1 VNPSNDSERDSFVA
15 RDQAQAR
22 RRRAAEEALRNF
34 GVRPAPELSP
44 ADRATVPALD
54 ALLAQTVRAGRHSSG
69 AIRAYASL
77 IEDAHPASNAS
88 HWAEKIE
95 RSAGELDSFVARL
108 ATLRVCDHEKPTSM
122 EWGDAMARV
131 AERCASIGVCTIEV
145 TDRSRGAFR
154 QRAELV
160 GRILFQ
166 LVRNAVEAT
175 PRGGLVRVR
184 VDEIRLE
191 GARAVHVRVSD
202 TGAGMPRDRAEEA
215 WRPFVTDKRGHPG
228 LGLAYVATCA
238 PLVGATAGVHGSEN
252 GTEAHLI
259 LADEGGLEW

>member
-1 VNPSNDSERDSFVA
+1 MNPSNDSERDAYVA
-15 RDQAQAR
+15 RDQVRVR
-22 RRRAAEEALRNF
+22 RRRVAENVLLDMGARL
-34 GVRPAPELSP
+34 APELTAS
-44 ADRATVPALD
+44 DRATVRALD

-95 RSAGELDSFVARL
+95 RSAGELDAFVARL
-108 ATLRVCDHEKPTSM
+108 ATLRVCESEKPTPM
-122 EWGDAMARV
+122 EWGDTMSRV
-131 AERCASIGVCTIEV
+131 ADRCASIGTCTIEV

-184 VDEIRLE
+184 VDEVRLD
-191 GARAVHVRVSD
+191 GARGAHVRVD
-202 TGAGMPRDRAEEA
+202 DAGAGMPHDQVEEI
-215 WRPFVTDKRGHPG
+215 WRPFVTDKRGHAG

-238 PLVGATAGVHGSEN
+238 PLVGGLAGIRPTDG

-259 LADEGGLEW
+259 LEEEGGLQW

>member
-1 VNPSNDSERDSFVA
+1 VNPSHDSERDAYVA
-15 RDQAQAR
+15 RDQARAR
-22 RRRAAEEALRNF
+22 RQCAAEKLLLDLGA
-34 GVRPAPELSP
+34 RPAPELAP
-44 ADRATVPALD
+44 ADRATVRALD

-95 RSAGELDSFVARL
+95 RSAGELDAFVARL
-108 ATLRVCDHEKPTSM
+108 ATLRVCESERPTPM
-122 EWGDAMARV
+122 EWGEAMSRV
-131 AERCASIGVCTIEV
+131 ADRCASIGACTIEV
-145 TDRSRGAFR
+145 TDRSRGVFR
-154 QRAELV
+154 QRAELM
-160 GRILFQ
+160 GRVLFQ

-184 VDEIRLE
+184 VDEARLD
-191 GARAVHVRVSD
+191 GARGAHIRVGD
-202 TGAGMPRDRAEEA
+202 AGAGMPRDRVEEI
-215 WRPFVTDKRGHPG
+215 WRPFVTDKRGHAG

-238 PLVGATAGVHGSEN
+238 PLIGALAGIRSTDD

-259 LADEGGLEW
+259 LEEEGGLEW

>member
-1 VNPSNDSERDSFVA
+1 MNPSNDSERESYVA
-15 RDQAQAR
+15 RDQARVR
-22 RRRAAEEALRNF
+22 RRRAAENLLVDLGA
-34 GVRPAPELSP
+34 RPAPELT
-44 ADRATVPALD
+44 ADDRATVRALD

-88 HWAEKIE
+88 HWAEKIA
-95 RSAGELDSFVARL
+95 RSAGELDAFVARL
-108 ATLRVCDHEKPTSM
+108 ATLRVCEGEKPTPM
-122 EWGDAMARV
+122 EWGDAMSRV
-131 AERCASIGVCTIEV
+131 ADRCASIGVCTIEV

-166 LVRNAVEAT
+166 LVRNAVEAA

-184 VDEIRLE
+184 VDEARLD
-191 GARAVHVRVSD
+191 GARGAHIRVGD
-202 TGAGMPRDRAEEA
+202 GGEGMTHDRVEEI
-215 WRPFVTDKRGHPG
+215 WRPFVSDKRGHPG

-238 PLVGATAGVHGSEN
+238 PLVGALAGIRSTDE

-259 LADEGGLEW
+259 LEEEGGLEW

>member
-1 VNPSNDSERDSFVA
+1 MNPSNDSERDSYVA
-15 RDQAQAR
+15 RDQARAR
-22 RRRAAEEALRNF
+22 RRHAAENVLRDL
-34 GVRPAPELSP
+34 GARPAPELTV
-44 ADRATVPALD
+44 ADRSTVRALD

-69 AIRAYASL
+69 AIRAYSSL

-95 RSAGELDSFVARL
+95 RSAGELDAFVARL
-108 ATLRVCDHEKPTSM
+108 ATLRVCESEKPTPM
-122 EWGDAMARV
+122 EWGDAMSRV
-131 AERCASIGVCTIEV
+131 AARCASIGVCTIEV

-184 VDEIRLE
+184 VDEVRLD
-191 GARAVHVRVSD
+191 GARGGHIRVDD
-202 TGAGMPRDRAEEA
+202 TGAGMPHDRVEEV

-238 PLVGATAGVHGSEN
+238 PLVGALAGIRSTN
-252 GTEAHLI
+252 DGTEAHLI
-259 LADEGGLEW
+259 LEEEGGLEW